1 MNKKKKHKT
10 NRKSSLCT
18 ATIAFFL
25 LRASASMCTTMD
37 YIKHMSTYGNRKLR
51 FISSFAS
58 LHAVHMHAWASLTLC
73 VCFCMCLPFSLL
85 LSRILLPSL
94 VFYDI
99 SITCMS
105 RHFESHRSHSI
116 PALLLLQLYC
126 KMQIEVQQM
135 HQQNPHKRTHAQTHT

>member
-1 MNKKKKHKT
+1 MGIENCVSYH
-10 NRKSSLCT
+10 
-18 ATIAFFL
+18 L
-25 LRASASMCTTMD
+25 LHRCMQCICMRE
-37 YIKHMSTYGNRKLR
+37 HL
-51 FISSFAS
+51 SF
-58 LHAVHMHAWASLTLC
+58 C

-105 RHFESHRSHSI
+105 RHFESHRSHSL

-135 HQQNPHKRTHAQTHT
+135 HQQNPHKRTHARTNTYLNIVNKTRPLFSTFPTGPKWKWLCARNA